1 MLIIEAEFTP
11 GENGFTGPNPSG
23 ISLDKANLETVA
35 KFFDN
40 QHDEFVRQCNI
51 VHRKSVFQG
60 LIYLIRI
67 VNVMTGRLR
76 ASFTPFMEKYGFTK
90 WMNYIGA
97 VPLGGGHAPKIDAKA
112 IKEGQGLGEYVDQP
126 MDTTIG
132 TNVVYAPFVD
142 AKASFIARLLVWLDK
157 RYNANFEAFLEES
170 AKAGIIQ
177 HPDPNDEGGG
187 I

>member
-1 MLIIEAEFTP
+1 MLTFETIFEPEE
-11 GENGFTGPNPSG
+11 GGFVGPNPSG
-23 ISLDKANLETVA
+23 ISLEKPTLEQLA
-35 KFFDN
+35 AFFDN
-40 QHDEFVRQCNI
+40 QHDEFIRQAEI

-76 ASFTPFMEKYGFTK
+76 ASFTPFMDKYGFSK
-90 WMNYIGA
+90 YFSYLGA
-97 VPLGGGHAPKIDAKA
+97 VPLGGGHAPRIDAKA
-112 IKEGQGLGEYVDQP
+112 IKEGQSKGEFVDQP
-126 MDTTIG
+126 MNTTIA

-142 AKASFIARLLVWLDK
+142 AKSSFIARLLVWLDK
-157 RYNANFEAFLEES
+157 RYNANFTAFLDAS